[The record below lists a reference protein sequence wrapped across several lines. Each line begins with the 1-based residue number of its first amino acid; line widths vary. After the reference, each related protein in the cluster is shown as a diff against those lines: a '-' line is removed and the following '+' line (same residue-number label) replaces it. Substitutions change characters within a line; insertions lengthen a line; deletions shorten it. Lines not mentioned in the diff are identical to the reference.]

1 MDLAELDKI
10 NKRLFL
16 DKGKLHDIRKQY
28 GTKWVI
34 DNIECVVS
42 RNEEK
47 EISEYTFKIH
57 FKD

>member
-16 DKGKLHDIRKQY
+16 NKGHDIGKQ
-28 GTKWVI
+28 KWVI

-42 RNEEK
+42 RKQEE
-47 EISEYTFKIH
+47 EIGDITFRIV

>member
-10 NKRLFL
+10 NKRLFFN
-16 DKGKLHDIRKQY
+16 KGKLHNPLNLN
-28 GTKWVI
+28 TKWVI

-42 RNEEK
+42 RKQEE
-47 EISEYTFKIH
+47 EIGDITFRIL